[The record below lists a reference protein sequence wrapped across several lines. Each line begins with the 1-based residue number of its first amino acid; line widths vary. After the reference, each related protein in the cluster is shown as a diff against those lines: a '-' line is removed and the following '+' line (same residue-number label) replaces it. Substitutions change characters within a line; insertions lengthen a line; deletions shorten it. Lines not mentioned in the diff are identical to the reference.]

1 MRSRFKTEKKN
12 RKQLSFEE
20 VYSKGKE
27 INRRVA
33 AQGQQ
38 SCEMGAVITI

>member
-1 MRSRFKTEKKN
+1 MRSMFKTEKKN

-27 INRRVA
+27 INGRVA
-33 AQGQQ
+33 AKGQQ
-38 SCEMGAVITI
+38 SSEIGAVITI